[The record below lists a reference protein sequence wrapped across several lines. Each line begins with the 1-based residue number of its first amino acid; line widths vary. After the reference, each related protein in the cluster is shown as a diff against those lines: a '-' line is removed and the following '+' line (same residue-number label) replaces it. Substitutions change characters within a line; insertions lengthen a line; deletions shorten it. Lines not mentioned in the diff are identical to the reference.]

1 MKKNLV
7 LSVISITLCLLFGV
21 AVFRTVEFVSTLILD
36 NLTNCENSSEPQC
49 RDAAN
54 EHPFHYERR

>member
-7 LSVISITLCLLFGV
+7 LSVISITLCLFLGV

-49 RDAAN
+49 RDTAD
-54 EHPFHYERR
+54 EHPFHNNRR

>member
-7 LSVISITLCLLFGV
+7 LSVISITLCLLLGV
-21 AVFRTVEFVSTLILD
+21 AVFRTVEFVSSLILD
-36 NLTNCENSSEPQC
+36 NLTNCENSSEPRC

-54 EHPFHYERR
+54 EHPFHNERR